1 MLFRDIGDR
10 TMEAWSLHM
19 LGSSNVRIGEIDEG
33 DAEIQDALRLFHAS
47 GDVAG
52 ITLAVDDFASV
63 AVARGDLTRAAR
75 LWGAARALSSAGA
88 MGLADLVEEQFD
100 SAARP
105 NIRNELSPAD
115 LERYAR
121 EGRLMSVDETVAYAL
136 EMPVAEVPGPHE
148 HAGRARR

>member
-1 MLFRDIGDR
+1 MTAIPRFREALVLFRDIGDR

-52 ITLAVDDFASV
+52 ITLALDDLASV

-100 SAARP
+100 QYGAPEHPQR
-105 NIRNELSPAD
+105 
-115 LERYAR
+115 
-121 EGRLMSVDETVAYAL
+121 AL
-136 EMPVAEVPGPHE
+136 
-148 HAGRARR
+148 AGRPGALRRARAG